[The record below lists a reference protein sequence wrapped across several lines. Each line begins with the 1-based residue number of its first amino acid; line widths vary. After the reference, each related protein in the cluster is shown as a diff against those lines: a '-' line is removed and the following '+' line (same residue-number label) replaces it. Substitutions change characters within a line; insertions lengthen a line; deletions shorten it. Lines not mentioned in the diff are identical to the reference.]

1 MDDMVLLMLGTLT
14 TLGGLALAFYA
25 MRWQD
30 KNLPP
35 RK

>member
-1 MDDMVLLMLGTLT
+1 MTGIEFV
-14 TLGGLALAFYA
+14 TLGAVVTAFGLGLAAYA